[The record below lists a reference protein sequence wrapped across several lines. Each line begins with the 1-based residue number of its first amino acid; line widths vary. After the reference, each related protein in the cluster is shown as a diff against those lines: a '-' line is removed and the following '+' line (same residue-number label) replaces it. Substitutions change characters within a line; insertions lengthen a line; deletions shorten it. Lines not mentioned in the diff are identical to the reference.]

1 MSKEVKK
8 AKALPKQD
16 VKIADSGLTVIQE
29 QVAVDLALG
38 ETLESISKKYDIARS
53 IIYKWRQ
60 TPEFA
65 AHLKRLQR
73 EVVRQIRGRLSQMS
87 DRAITRIEEIMEG
100 GGEQAALKAAC
111 YVLDSMTGEQREAKK
126 MRLKMKNKDATAK

>member
-1 MSKEVKK
+1 MSKEIKK
-8 AKALPKQD
+8 AKRAPKQD
-16 VKIADSGLTVIQE
+16 AKVADSGLTILQE

-38 ETLESISKKYDIARS
+38 ETLECISKKYDIARS
-53 IIYKWRQ
+53 VIYNWRQ
-60 TPEFA
+60 MPEFA

-87 DRAITRIEEIMEG
+87 DRAITRIEEIMEE

-111 YVLDSMTGEQREAKK
+111 YILDSMTGEQREAKK
-126 MRLKMKNKDATAK
+126 MRIKMKSKDAQAK